1 MPHGMLVTSNVH
13 RIFKKSNTKKNIVS
27 SMLIRKRNKARRKKI
42 MLNIPKSGIKQ
53 IVYFRGIKEIVSGS
67 RAEIHEIG
75 DLDID

>member
-1 MPHGMLVTSNVH
+1 
-13 RIFKKSNTKKNIVS
+13 
-27 SMLIRKRNKARRKKI
+27 